1 MRRLASALVLGTVLL
16 GACSADSTSPVGP
29 TAVSA
34 AASAQGSGSGGGG
47 GGGVPAPT
55 SPYNGYWI
63 QDAPVHLPLF
73 DGSQDQWFEF
83 SLTMNGT
90 TGSGTVNMFITDYD
104 AAGNIT
110 LNRIQVGRPAK
121 VTATLTATGISIV
134 FDRVTE
140 SKIRI
145 GLSGGL
151 TADSTGIAITSPNL
165 YNITGFHH

>member
-1 MRRLASALVLGTVLL
+1 MRRLASALVLGTIFL
-16 GACSADSTSPVGP
+16 GACSADATSPVGP

-34 AASAQGSGSGGGG
+34 SAAAKGAGGGG
-47 GGGVPAPT
+47 GGGVPAPA
-55 SPYNGYWI
+55 SPYDGYWR
-63 QDAPVHLPLF
+63 QDVPAHLQLF

-90 TGSGTVNMFITDYD
+90 TGTGTVEMFITDYD

-110 LNRIQVGRPAK
+110 LNRLQVGRPAK

-151 TADSTGIAITSPNL
+151 TADSTGIAITSPNVR
-165 YNITGFHH
+165 NITGFHH